1 MAREKSK
8 EMHLKHPKVIS
19 AQVLYDEE
27 YKILSTLQTELVEK
41 EILKGKI
48 AVRRLDMEGKRDG
61 SFHNPR
67 TKGEMKVAYD

>member
-1 MAREKSK
+1 MY
-8 EMHLKHPKVIS
+8 LNHPKVIS

-27 YKILSTLQTELVEK
+27 YKILSAIQTELVEK

-48 AVRRLDMEGKRDG
+48 AVRILDMEGKRDG

-67 TKGEMKVAYD
+67 TKDEIKVAYDWATCNE